1 VDLQALLDL
10 PERRE
15 PQELREPR
23 DLVDLQALLDLLDL
37 QEPQEL
43 PGHQDLVDHREHL
56 E

>member
-1 VDLQALLDL
+1 
-10 PERRE
+10 
-15 PQELREPR
+15 
-23 DLVDLQALLDLLDL
+23 VDLQALLDLLDL